1 MSLASVLEQIKKVKP
16 FAEENVD
23 TGPAETLNGRRGRK
37 RQSIEQLRELKLQY
51 RDDLRRSAVYILVTG
66 SNRDAFSETA
76 TKEFK
81 CFSADPEA
89 FYKDLAS
96 RIPPALY
103 RGKESIA
110 GIFDIVG
117 RHLEDKALELGLS
130 QYNQLVFRQGYSQA
144 VHNIEDLT
152 NLIKTAVNEQMGGE
166 IVGINAV
173 HELTDEAIKQEHAKK
188 NTPIILNSGDE
199 KLVLDLSDSL
209 ERLTSKVFLVISGK
223 GTKAL
228 NAVEGVLKVK
238 DVTNDSVE
246 NMLTTIQNSIKK

>member
-16 FAEENVD
+16 FAEENTD

-37 RQSIEQLRELKLQY
+37 RQAIEQLKELKFQY
-51 RDDLRRSAVYILVTG
+51 RDDLRRSAIYILVTG

-81 CFSADPEA
+81 CFSADPEG
-89 FYKDLAS
+89 FYKDLAN

-103 RGKESIA
+103 TNKESIS

-117 RHLEDKALELGLS
+117 RHLEDKALELGIS
-130 QYNQLVFRQGYSQA
+130 QYNQLIFRQGYRQA
-144 VHNIEDLT
+144 VHSVEDLVG
-152 NLIKTAVNEQMGGE
+152 LLKTAINEQMGGE

-173 HELTDEAIKQEHAKK
+173 HQLTDEAIEKEHAKK

-199 KLVLDLSDSL
+199 KLVLDLADSL
-209 ERLTSKVFLVISGK
+209 ERLTPKVFLVVAGK

-238 DVTNDSVE
+238 EVTNDSVE
-246 NMLTTIQNSIKK
+246 NMLTTIQNSLKK